1 MEPEKQV
8 MSRSSDECVV
18 ALCDQWLVSL
28 LARNFLQSLSFL
40 FRLLLFPNQ
49 CVYSQVLGLW
59 GRELEKAD
67 IPVLEEPGN
76 VRWEKVMWEGKGDEK
91 HGSQ

>member
-18 ALCDQWLVSL
+18 ALCDQWLVSPI
-28 LARNFLQSLSFL
+28 AKGNFPQSFSLSFW
-40 FRLLLFPNQ
+40 LLFFSNQ
-49 CVYSQVLGLW
+49 FVYSQVLGLW
-59 GRELEKAD
+59 RRELEKAD

-76 VRWEKVMWEGKGDEK
+76 VRWEKVLREGRGDEK
-91 HGSQ
+91 HGR

>member
-28 LARNFLQSLSFL
+28 VTRNFLQSLSFP
-40 FRLLLFPNQ
+40 FRLLLFSNQ

-59 GRELEKAD
+59 RRELEKAD

-76 VRWEKVMWEGKGDEK
+76 VRWEKVMREGKGDEK
-91 HGSQ
+91 YGRQ